1 MTETVFFF
9 LFVIFVSCGSSRELV
24 QPMMQKQ
31 YHGIQNDLKSAAACL
46 KLTSLTN

>member
-1 MTETVFFF
+1 MTQNFFYVF
-9 LFVIFVSCGSSRELV
+9 FVSCGSSTELV

-31 YHGIQNDLKSAAACL
+31 YHGVQNNLKSAAAYL